1 MKKINI
7 LLKKNN
13 KLTIPDN
20 RNEIREVLPNLFI
33 STSNKT
39 DMFVADNK
47 LIFFDGRLDGTDKIK
62 DKLGISAKIK
72 NEDLILKMHKQFG
85 SNFINQLSGAY
96 CFVIINLDNG
106 VLLAATDQMAVSPLY
121 FTDTADYIIIS
132 NCLKSIAY
140 FFDKP
145 KADPEVLKD
154 YLVQSY
160 PRAGR
165 TIYKDVSITNPCER
179 ITVSNGKLSVDKYH
193 QYKKT
198 KDITNVEKAKDE
210 TKEIFQ
216 QIIRKQLDIL
226 PKEISFSLS
235 GGLDSSSIVCVANSM
250 REDRCFVT
258 HSAKFAGLN
267 PEEKLLADET
277 KYIEA
282 VKEKINATNYYHQF
296 KKYDYLEYLD
306 FISSFDEPILGSTM
320 YINKSILEKN
330 VNLGIK
336 HHFEGTFGDEI
347 ISHGYEKLMYLGS
360 RFRFKQL
367 FIEEKKLR
375 VNRGLKFSYIKSIKD
390 NFIKAYLPI
399 WLMKLY
405 RKILGTNKS
414 TLDKITKKSFLK
426 NHSDHFEMINGY
438 HPSVKNKKINDNL
451 HEIVINEPV
460 ISYGARLYKKLG
472 QKFGVEILLPFLD
485 KSLIDYSLDVSPQVK
500 LRNGF
505 DRYHFRKAMNGII
518 PDSIF
523 KRSTKADI
531 SPIFLKVFG
540 SLDKATLEHLIFSGE
555 SCLDICLEKEKTL
568 NLINEYYETKNS
580 SLAIILNR
588 IASLRLWLQKND
600 L

>member
-7 LLKKNN
+7 LQKKNDELIIPAHRN
-13 KLTIPDN
+13 K
-20 RNEIREVLPNLFI
+20 IREILPNLFI
-33 STSNKT
+33 STSDNS
-39 DMFVADNK
+39 DISVENNK
-47 LIFFDGRLDGTDKIK
+47 LVFFDGRLDGTNKIK
-62 DKLGISAKIK
+62 DKLGISTKIK
-72 NEDLILKMHKQFG
+72 NEKLILEMHNQFG

-96 CFVIINLDNG
+96 CFVIIDLDNG
-106 VLLAATDQMAVSPLY
+106 LIQAATDQMAVAPLY
-121 FTDTADYIIIS
+121 FTDTTDYLLIS

-160 PRAGR
+160 PRASR
-165 TIYKDVSITNPCER
+165 TIYKDINITNPCER
-179 ITVSNGKLSVDKYH
+179 ITVSNGKISVDKYH
-193 QYKKT
+193 RYKKT
-198 KDITNVEKAKDE
+198 KDITNIEKAKDE
-210 TKEIFQ
+210 TKEIFLQ
-216 QIIRKQLDIL
+216 TIRDQIDTL

-235 GGLDSSSIVCVANSM
+235 GGLDSSSIVCIANSM
-250 REDRCFVT
+250 KEDRCFTT

-282 VKEKINATNYYHQF
+282 VREKIKATNYYHQF
-296 KKYDYLEYLD
+296 KEYDYLKYLD
-306 FISSFDEPILGSTM
+306 FTSSFDEPIVGSTM

-375 VNRGLKFSYIKSIKD
+375 NNRGLKFSYMKSIKD

-399 WLMKLY
+399 WLIKLY
-405 RKILGTNKS
+405 RKIRGTNIGP
-414 TLDKITKKSFLK
+414 LDKITKKSFLQ
-426 NHSDHFEMINGY
+426 NYSDHFEMINGY
-438 HPSVKNKKINDNL
+438 HPSIKNKKINDNL
-451 HEIVINEPV
+451 HEIIINEPV

-485 KSLIDYSLDVSPQVK
+485 KSLIDHSLNVSAQVK
-500 LRNGF
+500 LKNGY
-505 DRYHFRKAMNGII
+505 DRYHFRKAMKGII

-523 KRSTKADI
+523 DRSTKADI
-531 SPIFLKVFG
+531 SPMFLKVFG
-540 SLDKATLEHLIFSGE
+540 SLDKATLEHLIIGGE
-555 SCLDICLEKEKTL
+555 SCLDMYLEKEKAL
-568 NLINEYYETKNS
+568 NLINEYCETRDS
-580 SLAIILNR
+580 SLAIMLNR
-588 IASLRLWLQKND
+588 LASLRLWLQKND

>member
-7 LLKKNN
+7 LLKKNDE
-13 KLTIPDN
+13 LIIPAH
-20 RNEIREVLPNLFI
+20 RTKIREILPDLFI
-33 STSNKT
+33 STSNNT
-39 DMFVADNK
+39 DISIEDNK
-47 LIFFDGRLDGTDKIK
+47 LVFFDGRLDGTYKIK
-62 DKLGISAKIK
+62 DKLGISTKIK
-72 NEDLILKMHKQFG
+72 NEKLILNMQNQFG

-96 CFVIINLDNG
+96 CFVIIDLDNG
-106 VLLAATDQMAVSPLY
+106 SIQAATDPMAVSPLY
-121 FTDTADYIIIS
+121 YTDTTDYLLIS

-145 KADPEVLKD
+145 KVDPEVLKD

-165 TIYKDVSITNPCER
+165 TIYKDINITNPCER
-179 ITVSNGKLSVDKYH
+179 ITVTNGKIYVDKYH
-193 QYKKT
+193 RYKKT
-198 KDITNVEKAKDE
+198 KDITNIEKVKDE

-216 QIIRKQLDIL
+216 QIIKDQLDTL

-250 REDRCFVT
+250 KEDRCFIT

-267 PEEKLLADET
+267 PKEKLLADET

-282 VKEKINATNYYHQF
+282 VRKNIKATNYYHQF
-296 KKYDYLEYLD
+296 KEYDYLEYLD
-306 FISSFDEPILGSTM
+306 FTSSFDEPIVGSTM

-360 RFRFKQL
+360 RFRFMQL

-375 VNRGLKFSYIKSIKD
+375 NNRGLKFSYIKSIKD

-399 WLMKLY
+399 WITKLY
-405 RKILGTNKS
+405 RKIRGTNIGI
-414 TLDKITKKSFLK
+414 LDKVTKKSFLQ

-438 HPSVKNKKINDNL
+438 HPSIKNKKVNDNL
-451 HEIVINEPV
+451 HEIIINEPV

-485 KSLIDYSLDVSPQVK
+485 KSLIDHSLNVSPQAK
-500 LRNGF
+500 LKNGF
-505 DRYHFRKAMNGII
+505 DRYHFRKAMKGII
-518 PDSIF
+518 PDSVF
-523 KRSTKADI
+523 DRSTKADI
-531 SPIFLKVFG
+531 SPMFLKVFG
-540 SLDKATLEHLIFSGE
+540 SLDKGTLEHLIISGE
-555 SCLDICLEKEKTL
+555 SCLDIHLEKEKVL
-568 NLINEYYETKNS
+568 NLINEYCETRNS
-580 SLAIILNR
+580 SLAIMLNR
-588 IASLRLWLQKND
+588 LASLRLWLQKND